1 MVSEAGLAKFKA
13 LYLQE
18 FGIELTQEELIE
30 KANRILNLYKAVY
43 QSKKNIKIK
52 QNNEK
57 KIQPKKNSK

>member
-13 LYLQE
+13 LYQQE
-18 FGIELTQEELIE
+18 FGIELTKEELIE